1 MIATSRLQK
10 KFKLQQDASI
20 RNFVSHFFL
29 SPIMSETAN
38 ISNQVASEIYRIF
51 YGNLWNFAG
60 AFVCTQGSCI
70 QNFRFLASVQHLCCQ
85 KTWFQ
90 CKISQ
95 NKPFSSKK
103 CSNSFSN
110 GPEGL
115 KFCVLGY
122 LYTSQSHAKFQPS
135 RSTRKKIIGKKPLL
149 ETHKISVFC

>member
-1 MIATSRLQK
+1 M
-10 KFKLQQDASI
+10 
-20 RNFVSHFFL
+20 VVV
-29 SPIMSETAN
+29 AN
-38 ISNQVASEIYRIF
+38 WDRINLVFYQLCHCLPSWRCAWTIPHPWLHYNQVASEIYRIF